1 MDHMIDLINSKY
13 HLSVAKRM
21 HKGFY
26 DYYEKRFLVGVI
38 NELGKAAS
46 SLIRAYLIFGRIF
59 SKNFKKNLKAFTE
72 DIGPNYLEKD
82 VLIDILKTLEIE
94 KAQRTSKIEF
104 VKDDKIILLVDGKY
118 RILTAKRL
126 LELIDSVSSGILEF
140 PTSINR

>member
-1 MDHMIDLINSKY
+1 MIDLINSKY

-59 SKNFKKNLKAFTE
+59 SKNSKKNLKAFTE